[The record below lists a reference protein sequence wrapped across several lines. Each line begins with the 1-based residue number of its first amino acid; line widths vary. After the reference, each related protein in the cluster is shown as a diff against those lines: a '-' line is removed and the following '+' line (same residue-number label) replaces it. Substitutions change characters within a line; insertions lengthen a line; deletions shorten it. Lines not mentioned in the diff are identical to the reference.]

1 MTAPLR
7 AGLSIRNMS
16 KTYPAQV
23 ALRRVDLDVAAGQV
37 HALLGQ
43 NGSGKSTLIKAL
55 AGYHRPDPGA
65 AAWLNGEQFELGSSV
80 AAHAAGVRF
89 VHQDLG
95 LVGEL
100 DVIDN
105 LALGGS
111 FEGRRWLSNRREAA
125 AARRVLEPYG
135 LDIDVRMP
143 VRDCSPAQRAIVAI
157 ARALR
162 GGLPGEG
169 LLVLDEPTATL
180 PEREVRLLFSA
191 IRSICAQGTAVL
203 YVTHRLGEVFELA
216 ETVTVLRDGVA
227 VASMPVAETTPDE
240 VVTHIAGR
248 ALDQLYPP
256 APPPRAEIAVEVI
269 DLGGQEL
276 NGVSFSLH
284 SGEILGVAGI
294 TGSGRDELN
303 PLLFGSAAVRTGRV
317 RVRGHEHRPSPAAS
331 IRAGLGYLPADRRT
345 LSAIPAHSVRE
356 NVTLPALGAPA
367 LGWLGNRHQA
377 ADVQPWLR
385 RLQVQ
390 PADPERPF
398 ATLSG
403 GNQQKSVLARWLRAG
418 SSVLLL
424 DEPTQGVDVGG
435 KRAIYD
441 ALGAAARGG
450 AAVLMTSTDA
460 EELAEVCDR
469 VLVLRGGRLAAVLVG
484 AALSADAIV
493 AESLR
498 EEVPA

>member
-1 MTAPLR
+1 MTVPLQ
-7 AGLSIRNMS
+7 AGLSIRGLS

-55 AGYHRPDPGA
+55 AGYHQPDPGA
-65 AAWLNGEQFELGSSV
+65 AAWLNGRPFELGSAV

-95 LVGEL
+95 LVGDL

-125 AARRVLEPYG
+125 AAQRVLDPYG
-135 LDIDVRMP
+135 LDIDVRAA
-143 VRDCSPAQRAIVAI
+143 VRDCSPAQRTIIAI

-162 GGLPGEG
+162 GGVPGEG

-180 PEREVRLLFSA
+180 PEREVLLLFSA
-191 IRSICAQGTAVL
+191 IRSICARGTAVL
-203 YVTHRLGEVFELA
+203 YVTHRLGEVFEIA
-216 ETVTVLRDGVA
+216 QTVTVLRDGVA
-227 VASMPVAETTPDE
+227 VASMPVEQTTPDE
-240 VVTHIAGR
+240 VITQIAGR
-248 ALDQLYPP
+248 PLDQLYPP
-256 APPPRAEIAVEVI
+256 TPAPRADVVLDVA
-269 DLGGQEL
+269 DLRGPGL
-276 NGVSFSLH
+276 AGVSFRLH
-284 SGEILGVAGI
+284 GGEILGVAGI
-294 TGSGRDELN
+294 TGSGRDEFN
-303 PLLFGSAAVRTGRV
+303 PLLFGSDCAEGRV
-317 RVRGHEHRPSPAAS
+317 RIDGREHRPSPAAS
-331 IRAGLGYLPADRRT
+331 IAAGLAYLPADRRN

-356 NVTLPALGAPA
+356 NITLPALGEHS
-367 LGWLGNRHQA
+367 LRWLGNRREA
-377 ADVQPWLR
+377 ADVLPWLH

-403 GNQQKSVLARWLRAG
+403 GNQQKAVLARWLRAG
-418 SSVLLL
+418 SRIFLL

-441 ALGAAARGG
+441 ALGAVARDG
-450 AAVLMTSTDA
+450 AAVLMTSSDA
-460 EELAEVCDR
+460 DELAEVCDR
-469 VLVLRGGRLAAVLVG
+469 VLVLRAGRLVAELTG
-484 AALSADAIV
+484 AALSADAVV
-493 AESLR
+493 AETLR
-498 EEVPA
+498 EDVVA